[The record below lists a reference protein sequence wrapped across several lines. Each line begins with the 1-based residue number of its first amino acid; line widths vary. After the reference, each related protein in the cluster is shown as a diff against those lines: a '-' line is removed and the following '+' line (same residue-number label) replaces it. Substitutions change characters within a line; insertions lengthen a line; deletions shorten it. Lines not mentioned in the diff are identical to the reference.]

1 MISVSNL
8 IIYSFVSACGL
19 ALRFRPKV
27 DDFTDTEARNTQP
40 DTIDHKSIHWK
51 NSGEVWVW
59 TYTALSFFSAMLV

>member
-1 MISVSNL
+1 VSNL

-27 DDFTDTEARNTQP
+27 DVFTDTEARDTQP
-40 DTIDHKSIHWK
+40 DTVNHQRMDWK

-59 TYTALSFFSAMLV
+59 TYTALSFISAMLV